1 MFESIWNDVSNT
13 FKRKNVV
20 PQLILLNV
28 IAYIVMNRSGFSLT
42 HLVCRIFGW
51 NAGAVVDFFSL
62 PDSLYGLALQP
73 WSILTYGFLHDG
85 FFHILFNM
93 IFLYIMGN
101 LVQEFLGSRKLITVF
116 IAGILVSGFFEVMAL
131 SGLEWWYG
139 YHSFGFTVGA
149 SGGVMAVLAA
159 AATLLPDYE
168 IQVLLWPVRL
178 KYIFIAYFILD
189 VLSLASASNWGGHV
203 AHIGGALFGYLY
215 IKDMYNKARI
225 DTLVDKIAGLFKP
238 KPKLKVTYRNPTSKT
253 QAAPSKQRG
262 YKPTQ
267 QEIDAILDK
276 ISQSGYDSLTR
287 HEKDI
292 LFAVSNE
299 EKN

>member
-13 FKRKNVV
+13 FKKENVV
-20 PQLILLNV
+20 PQLILINV
-28 IAYIVMNRSGFSLT
+28 LAYIVLNRSGFSLT
-42 HLVCRIFGW
+42 HLLCRIAGW

-62 PDSLYGLALQP
+62 PDSFYGLALQP
-73 WSILTYGFLHDG
+73 WSLLTYGFLHDG

-101 LVQEFLGSRKLITVF
+101 LVQEFLGSRKLLTVF
-116 IAGILVSGFFEVMAL
+116 IAGIIISGLFEVMAL
-131 SGLEWWYG
+131 TGLEWWYG
-139 YHSFGFTVGA
+139 YHSFGYTVGA

-159 AATLLPDYE
+159 AATLLPDFE
-168 IQVLLWPVRL
+168 MQVLLWPVRL
-178 KYIFIAYFILD
+178 KYIFLCYFVID

-203 AHIGGALFGYLY
+203 AHIGGALFGYMY
-215 IKDMYNKARI
+215 IKDIYSKARV
-225 DTLVDKIAGLFKP
+225 DGLVDKIVSVFTP
-238 KPKLKVTYRNPTSKT
+238 KPKLKVTYRSATGKPNTS
-253 QAAPSKQRG
+253 QAKRS

-287 HEKDI
+287 HEKDV

-299 EKN
+299 EKS